1 MAHTPPTTKD
11 RHTAGPAVVLATTPE
26 QTLVVSHSRDK
37 ETPCQQVIYLRQ
49 QHSIGA
55 EPTFLM
61 HQELIML
68 VGTKY

>member
-26 QTLVVSHSRDK
+26 QAPVISHSRDT
-37 ETPCQQVIYLRQ
+37 ETPGQHVIYLRQ
-49 QHSIGA
+49 LQSIGA
-55 EPTFLM
+55 GPTFLM

-68 VGTKY
+68 VGTKN